1 MTQKTNTQPENSPS
15 KKYPGIRSGFRPKSH
30 WAKSLPDPIALK
42 IRLPDRGSVLNA
54 TQGDCEV
61 QTLTRFWSPKTPTDA
76 ATTEPKAEAKSS
88 AQACFSEAMSIT
100 KR

>member
-1 MTQKTNTQPENSPS
+1 MLVVPRRSENSPS
-15 KKYPGIRSGFRPKSH
+15 KKYQGIRSGFRPKWH
-30 WAKSLPDPIALK
+30 WAKPLPDPIPLK

-54 TQGDCEV
+54 TQGDCKM